1 MDDENIKKSKE
12 AVDLLMLQNKA
23 REFQNKSN
31 ELQQKEYQGK
41 FQGVSIKMKGDH
53 TVFDVHID
61 QGFYETSSKA
71 LTEEAISTLMNNL
84 NNAIKQEQDDLQ
96 RELQGDI
103 ERMQK
108 DAMRKDAGN
117 ENHNRS
123 HQFL

>member
-12 AVDLLMLQNKA
+12 AVDLLMLQTKA

-41 FQGVSIKMKGDH
+41 FQGVSIKMKGDR

-61 QGFYETSSKA
+61 QGFYETSSKGQM
-71 LTEEAISTLMNNL
+71 EKAIISLLNNL
-84 NNAIKQEQDDLQ
+84 NNAIKQDQDDLQ

-108 DAMRKDAGN
+108 DAMLKDAGN
-117 ENHNRS
+117 
-123 HQFL
+123 